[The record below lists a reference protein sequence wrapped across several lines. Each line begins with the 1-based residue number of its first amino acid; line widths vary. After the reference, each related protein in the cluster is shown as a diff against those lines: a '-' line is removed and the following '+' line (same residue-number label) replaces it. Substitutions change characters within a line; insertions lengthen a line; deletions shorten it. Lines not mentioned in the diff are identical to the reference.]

1 MRIPYLQDG
10 HQKPFPQGYYLGVRD
25 SYPLSSNP
33 NNTSQV
39 YLKSIAEIHG
49 HLPAGISEN
58 KMIYLVGRHQ
68 ESQRFFKKNALRNFQ
83 ITEIMYYK

>member
-58 KMIYLVGRHQ
+58 KMIYLIVQHQ
-68 ESQRFFKKNALRNFQ
+68 ESQRFFKKMPFK
-83 ITEIMYYK
+83 IFK

>member
-10 HQKPFPQGYYLGVRD
+10 LQKPFPQGYYLGVTE

-39 YLKSIAEIHG
+39 YLKSIAKIHG
-49 HLPAGISEN
+49 HLPAGISEK
-58 KMIYLVGRHQ
+58 KMIYLIVRT
-68 ESQRFFKKNALRNFQ
+68 SR
-83 ITEIMYYK
+83 ITKQL